1 MNLPLTNGRKGTCS
15 TRTTHP
21 YFLNR
26 FSEILKCV
34 GINNPIINFFAF
46 LTKREIVGLVKDT
59 EAFKSHYG
67 DTISCSHPCLARY
80 NKKGN
85 NEYPVNCGY
94 CYPCLI
100 RKSSL
105 LDIKDFKY
113 SFPAETE
120 HFINQY
126 GESEKASDLR
136 AVISAVY
143 KYRKIQDSNIQSKIR
158 LAGCLPEEEV
168 NKFLYIYKSTMDDLD
183 RLFSADSKIKKMIG
197 E

>member
-1 MNLPLTNGRKGTCS
+1 M
-15 TRTTHP
+15 
-21 YFLNR
+21 
-26 FSEILKCV
+26 
-34 GINNPIINFFAF
+34 
-46 LTKREIVGLVKDT
+46 
-59 EAFKSHYG
+59 
-67 DTISCSHPCLARY
+67 
-80 NKKGN
+80 N
-85 NEYPVNCGY
+85 NEYPINCGY

-158 LAGCLPEEEV
+158 LAGCLTEEEV
-168 NKFLYIYKSTMDDLD
+168 NKFLYIYTNNMQNINITIIDAIIFCFFVKFKIISFILSPLDLF
-183 RLFSADSKIKKMIG
+183 LISCYHIFCIFFKEKL
-197 E
+197 

>member
-1 MNLPLTNGRKGTCS
+1 M
-15 TRTTHP
+15 
-21 YFLNR
+21 
-26 FSEILKCV
+26 
-34 GINNPIINFFAF
+34 
-46 LTKREIVGLVKDT
+46 
-59 EAFKSHYG
+59 
-67 DTISCSHPCLARY
+67 
-80 NKKGN
+80 N
-85 NEYPVNCGY
+85 NEYPINCGY

-158 LAGCLPEEEV
+158 LAGCLTEEEV
-168 NKFLYIYKSTMDDLD
+168 NKFLYIYTNNMQYSFLIICQINNIFCRHQVRGF
-183 RLFSADSKIKKMIG
+183 RLLP